1 MTTNSTLDQ
10 QTALNTVQH
19 IFAEITRYP
28 RELLIPTADLEED
41 LGIDSVKLGEILA
54 VLRER
59 FGLESRL
66 TDDIKDIR
74 TIATIANLLEARR
87 GQPQAPLPAQPVDL
101 QLPAVNN
108 LTELL
113 AQVTIVVGEVT
124 RYPRELLIPTAD
136 LEEDLGIDSVKLGE
150 ILAVLRE
157 RFGLESRL
165 TDDIKDIRTIATIAN
180 LLEARRG

>member
-87 GQPQAPLPAQPVDL
+87 G
-101 QLPAVNN
+101 
-108 LTELL
+108 
-113 AQVTIVVGEVT
+113 
-124 RYPRELLIPTAD
+124 
-136 LEEDLGIDSVKLGE
+136 
-150 ILAVLRE
+150 
-157 RFGLESRL
+157 
-165 TDDIKDIRTIATIAN
+165 
-180 LLEARRG
+180 